1 MIIIFHIFIFSTAQ
15 QMFPPTEISM
25 CGGEGRGFVRTWD
38 GGGEIGESEEELI
51 AHLVLVGFILQL

>member
-1 MIIIFHIFIFSTAQ
+1 
-15 QMFPPTEISM
+15 MFPPTEISM
-25 CGGEGRGFVRTWD
+25 CGGEGRGFVRTWG